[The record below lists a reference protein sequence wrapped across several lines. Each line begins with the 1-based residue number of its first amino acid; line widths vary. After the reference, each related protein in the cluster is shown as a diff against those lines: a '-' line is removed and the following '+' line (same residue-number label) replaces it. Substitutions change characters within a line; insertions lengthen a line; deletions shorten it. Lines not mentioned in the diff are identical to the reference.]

1 MGNVD
6 SVPPA
11 EPAPKA
17 YIGAKII
24 LAVRFDRPDQ
34 GDGYR
39 VLYPDGYES
48 WSPRATFE
56 TAYREVTD
64 AEKDLLRDD

>member
-1 MGNVD
+1 MSEV
-6 SVPPA
+6 
-11 EPAPKA
+11 KA

-24 LAVRFDRPDQ
+24 LATRLDRPDK
-34 GDGYR
+34 GEGYR

-56 TAYREVTD
+56 ECYREVSEG
-64 AEKDLLRDD
+64 EKNLLRD